1 MYLGYLDGSTRLENA
16 RKEERIVIGTAALIA
31 LAGFILVLAVS
42 LAVTGLLI
50 AERYI
55 PLEFRKAHNDTIG
68 ILYGTLHVT
77 FGVIVGFTAF
87 LVLDK
92 YNTSQNTAANEAG
105 DIVEIYQLANF
116 FPEAP
121 RDQIQE
127 LARSYAQE
135 VVEEEWPLM
144 KKGQSSSR
152 AEELVTEI
160 EGSIQDFEPSTDSE
174 RAAYAVE
181 LSRVHDLTQDRNVRL
196 LNLYTGLPR
205 ILWIVLGSLATLIIL
220 FSFFLGMEN
229 AWLHRWAVGTLTVAF
244 AFIMFTIVVLDNPFG
259 PGFRVGSDSFER
271 ALNTMQETSEPGA

>member
-1 MYLGYLDGSTRLENA
+1 M
-16 RKEERIVIGTAALIA
+16 
-31 LAGFILVLAVS
+31 LAVS

-87 LVLDK
+87 LVLGK
-92 YNTSQNTAANEAG
+92 YNTSQNTVASEAG
-105 DIVEIYQLANF
+105 TIVEIYQLANF
-116 FPEAP
+116 FPDAQ

-144 KKGQSSSR
+144 RNGQSSSR
-152 AEELVTEI
+152 AEGLVNEF

-174 RAAYAVE
+174 RAAYAQE
-181 LSRVHDLTQDRNVRL
+181 LSRVHDLIEDRNVRL
-196 LNLYTGLPR
+196 LNLYMGLPR
-205 ILWIVLGSLATLIIL
+205 ILWVVLGGLATLIIL
-220 FSFFLGMEN
+220 FSYFLGLEN
-229 AWLHRWAVGTLTVAF
+229 AWLHRWAVGALTVAF
-244 AFIMFTIVVLDNPFG
+244 AFIMFTIVALDSPFG
-259 PGFRVGSDSFER
+259 PGFRVGPEAFER
-271 ALNTMQETSEPGA
+271 ALDTMEGTSEPGA

>member
-1 MYLGYLDGSTRLENA
+1 
-16 RKEERIVIGTAALIA
+16 
-31 LAGFILVLAVS
+31 VLAVS
-42 LAVTGLLI
+42 LALTGLLI

-87 LVLDK
+87 LVLGK
-92 YNTSQNTAANEAG
+92 YNTSQNTVASEAG

-116 FPEAP
+116 FPDAQ

-144 KKGQSSSR
+144 RNGQSSSR
-152 AEELVTEI
+152 AEGLVNEI

-174 RAAYAVE
+174 RAAYAQE
-181 LSRVHDLTQDRNVRL
+181 LTGVHNLTQDRNVRL
-196 LNLYTGLPR
+196 LNLYMGLPR
-205 ILWIVLGSLATLIIL
+205 ILWVVLGGLATLIIL
-220 FSFFLGMEN
+220 FSYFLGLEN
-229 AWLHRWAVGTLTVAF
+229 AWLHRWAVGALTVAF
-244 AFIMFTIVVLDNPFG
+244 AFIMFTIVALDSPFG
-259 PGFRVGSDSFER
+259 PGFRVGPDAFER
-271 ALNTMQETSEPGA
+271 ALDTMEGTSEPGA